1 VEAQTVM
8 EQNYAGFLEKEGL
21 VVLKCRE
28 LTPEEKKQLAKEKI
42 TAEGVKYCW
51 TEQKPLSE
59 WTTAQL
65 QTAIQLIDKEVEEKI
80 QFLNDLHKQLTEAKD
95 LKLAAKLQNE
105 IQLTGRLIAIKEKK
119 LEELNREFRKRQK
132 QAPI

>member
-1 VEAQTVM
+1 MEAQTVM
-8 EQNYAGFLEKEGL
+8 EQNYAAFLEKEGL
-21 VVLKCRE
+21 VTRKCRE
-28 LTPEEKKQLAKEKI
+28 LTSEEKEQLAKGKI
-42 TAEGVKYCW
+42 SPEGVKYCW

-80 QFLNDLHKQLTEAKD
+80 QLLNDLHKQLTEVKD
-95 LKLAAKLQNE
+95 LNAAAKLQNE

-119 LEELNREFRKRQK
+119 LEELNRELRKRQK

>member
-8 EQNYAGFLEKEGL
+8 EQSYAAFLEKEGL
-21 VVLKCRE
+21 VTRKCRE
-28 LTPEEKKQLAKEKI
+28 LAPEEKEQLSKEKI
-42 TAEGVKYCW
+42 SPEGVKYCW
-51 TEQKPLSE
+51 TEKKPLSE

-80 QFLNDLHKQLTEAKD
+80 QFLNSLHRQLAETKD
-95 LKLAAKLQNE
+95 LKVSAKLQDE
-105 IQLTGRLIAIKEKK
+105 IQLTGRLIAIKEKR

-132 QAPI
+132 